1 MFSFRINVKRKQD
14 EIKRKEITNEI
25 KRKEIT
31 NEINSTVQDALFQL
45 NKFNNN
51 PDLNNKKVLLLVATH
66 TNSDLKKESIKSILK
81 YFDYECIDIFIA
93 NSTNLEMTE
102 MKKIYENKNIIYHE
116 IDNDNTYDFG
126 KWFFLLN
133 TVNYKSYD
141 DIIFI
146 NDSIILN
153 NNVNHFINLTIIN
166 NYEFY
171 GYNDSTQCNYHY
183 QSYLFSIKPNSIYKK
198 IDMFFHKK
206 KKIKTQQDVIHE
218 FELKMLNYFKT
229 HCCFLKIGNISINKG
244 KNIQWNDKLFN
255 ILYKDNLLPFLKV
268 RYILSKNN

>member
-1 MFSFRINVKRKQD
+1 MFYFKINVKRKE
-14 EIKRKEITNEI
+14 EIKRKE
-25 KRKEIT
+25 KEIT
-31 NEINSTVQDALFQL
+31 NEINSTVRDTLFQL

-51 PDLNNKKVLLLVATH
+51 PNLNNKKVLLLVATH

-93 NSTNLEMTE
+93 NSTNLEMKE
-102 MKKIYENKNIIYHE
+102 MKEFYENKNIIYHE

-153 NNVNHFINLTIIN
+153 NNVNHFINLTIN
-166 NYEFY
+166 NNFEFY

-183 QSYLFSIKPNSIYKK
+183 QSYLFSIKPKSIYKYV
-198 IDMFFHKK
+198 DMFLQNK
-206 KKIKTQQDVIHE
+206 KKIKTFQDVINE
-218 FELKMLNYFKT
+218 FELKMLNYFT
-229 HCCFLKIGNISINKG
+229 TYSCFLKIGNLATHKG
-244 KNIQWNDKLFN
+244 KNIHFDNDKLFN
-255 ILYKDNLLPFLKV
+255 LLYKHNILPFNKIKRLTFTV
-268 RYILSKNN
+268 I